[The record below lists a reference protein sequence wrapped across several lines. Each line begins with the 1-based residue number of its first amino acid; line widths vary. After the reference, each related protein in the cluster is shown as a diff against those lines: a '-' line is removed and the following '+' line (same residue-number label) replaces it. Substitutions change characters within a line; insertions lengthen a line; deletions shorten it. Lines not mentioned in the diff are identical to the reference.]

1 MATTLQG
8 FIDELIPV
16 IRDVSDINFVPDD
29 PAATIPNF
37 PAAIVYAESGR
48 SLQRPA
54 GVATYYQNI
63 TVAVLTNIP
72 DLPHAHRIITPTL
85 ETIIEA
91 IYTKFNAVGFTSVE
105 EIGDINYSFQPTEW
119 GGIDLIGFFLTL
131 QDVKFQRVF

>member
-29 PAATIPNF
+29 PSASLPAF
-37 PAAIVYAESGR
+37 PAAVVYAESGR
-48 SLQRPA
+48 ALQRPA
-54 GVATYYQNI
+54 GVATYYHNV

-91 IYTKFNAVGFTSVE
+91 IFTKFNDIGFTSVE
-105 EIGDINYSFQPTEW
+105 EIGEIGYSFQPTEW
-119 GGIDLIGFFLTL
+119 GGVELIGFFLTL